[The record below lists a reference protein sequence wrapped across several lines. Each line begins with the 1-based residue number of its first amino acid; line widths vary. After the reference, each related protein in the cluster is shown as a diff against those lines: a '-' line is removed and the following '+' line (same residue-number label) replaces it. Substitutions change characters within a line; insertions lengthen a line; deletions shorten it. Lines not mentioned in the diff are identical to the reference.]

1 FQGTYDDLLSKLNT
15 ALASNAAP
23 ALVQV
28 YDIGQRYMYDSGQVV
43 PMQAF
48 IDRDKFS
55 TADFEPA
62 VINYYKYQDKLQSM
76 PFNAS
81 SSIFYYNKDAF
92 TEVGLDPAKPPVTFS
107 EITDA
112 AKKLTKKDA
121 SGNTVRYGFG
131 PSIYGWFF
139 EQLLAT
145 SGALYADHGNGRD
158 DRATKVVYN
167 NAAGKAILDWWKAGI
182 DGGYFYNPGI
192 DNAGATTAFQSGKT
206 AMYLESSA
214 ALRGNI
220 NTAKFQVGTGLFARP
235 DNKPANG
242 GNIIGGAS
250 LYIMKSRPAEEQ
262 QAAWEFVKYAM
273 TPAVQAQWQSDT
285 GYYAVVKTAY
295 NEAPAKEWATKY
307 PQFQTPVDQSRNSP
321 QNRMTN
327 TAALCGSGPP
337 SRPTRLIHGGL
348 RYLEIFD
355 FALVRSDM
363 REREILLRIASHLVF
378 PLPFLLPLYR
388 PTFLYQ
394 LKLRLGMQLYDLLSL
409 DKSLPK
415 RQHLDRSATLAAEP
429 SLEPDGLAGAW
440 RFYDAQVPLVE
451 RLVVEN
457 LVDASAHGA
466 SVLNHARVIE
476 FLREDDRVVGARV
489 RD

>member
-1 FQGTYDDLLSKLNT
+1 MKKLGAFAIALAVVAAACGGAPGGSSGGDQSALAPGKDVKPAAKITWWHAMSGINGEALNKVVTNFNNSQSNIKVEAVFQGSYDDLLSKLNT

-48 IDRDKFS
+48 IDRDKFDTS
-55 TADFEPA
+55 DFEPA
-62 VINYYKYQDKLQSM
+62 VLNYYKYQDKLQSM
-76 PFNAS
+76 PWNAS

-92 TEVGLDPAKPPVTFS
+92 KEVGLDPEKPPVTFT
-107 EITDA
+107 EITEA

-121 SGNTVRYGFG
+121 SGQTVRYGFG

-145 SGALYADHGNGRD
+145 SGSLYADNGNGRD
-158 DRATKVVYN
+158 DRATKLVFN

-192 DNAGATTAFQSGKT
+192 DNAGATTAFNAGKT

-220 NTAKFQVGTGLFARP
+220 NTAKFQVGTGIFARP
-235 DNKPANG
+235 DSRPKDG

-250 LYIMKSRPAEEQ
+250 LYIMKSRPPEEQ

-273 TPAVQAQWQSDT
+273 TPPVQAQWQSDT
-285 GYYAVVKTAY
+285 GYYAIRKSAY

-307 PQFQTPVDQSRNSP
+307 PGFQTPVDQIRNSP
-321 QNRMTN
+321 QNRFTN
-327 TAALCGSGPP
+327 GAVLGIMPQARARTQKMIESVLLGQATSQAALDAAV
-337 SRPTRLIHGGL
+337 TEMNEAI
-348 RYLEIFD
+348 
-355 FALVRSDM
+355 
-363 REREILLRIASHLVF
+363 
-378 PLPFLLPLYR
+378 
-388 PTFLYQ
+388 
-394 LKLRLGMQLYDLLSL
+394 
-409 DKSLPK
+409 DKYNK
-415 RQHLDRSATLAAEP
+415 A
-429 SLEPDGLAGAW
+429 
-440 RFYDAQVPLVE
+440 
-451 RLVVEN
+451 N
-457 LVDASAHGA
+457 K
-466 SVLNHARVIE
+466 
-476 FLREDDRVVGARV
+476 
-489 RD
+489 

>member
-1 FQGTYDDLLSKLNT
+1 MKRFVTLAIVLSVIAACGGGGTGGTGGGGGGTGGDQSALAPGKDVKPAAKIVWWHAMSGVNGDALNKIVDGFNKSGKGITVEAVFQGTYDDLLAKLNT

-28 YDIGQRYMYDSGQVV
+28 YDIGQRYMYDSEQVV

-48 IDRDKFS
+48 IDRDKFD
-55 TADFEPA
+55 TKDFEPA

-76 PFNAS
+76 PWNGS

-92 TEVGLDPAKPPVTFS
+92 KEVGLDPDKPPVTFS

-121 SGNTVRYGFG
+121 SGATVRWGFG
-131 PSIYGWFF
+131 PSIYGWFW

-145 SGALYADHGNGRD
+145 SGALYADNGNGRD

-192 DNAGATTAFQSGKT
+192 DNAGATTACQSGKT

-220 NTAKFQVGTGLFARP
+220 NTAKFPVGTGIFARP
-235 DNKPANG
+235 DGRPKDG

-250 LYIMKSRPAEEQ
+250 LYIMKSRPVEEQ

-273 TPAVQAQWQSDT
+273 TPLVQATWQNDT
-285 GYYAVVKTAY
+285 GYYAIRKSAY

-307 PQFQTPVDQSRNSP
+307 PQFLTAVNQIRESP
-321 QNRMTN
+321 QNRFTN
-327 TAALCGSGPP
+327 GAVLGVMPQARARTQKMIESVLLGQATTQAAL
-337 SRPTRLIHGGL
+337 
-348 RYLEIFD
+348 D
-355 FALVRSDM
+355 A
-363 REREILLRIASHLVF
+363 A
-378 PLPFLLPLYR
+378 
-388 PTFLYQ
+388 
-394 LKLRLGMQLYDLLSL
+394 
-409 DKSLPK
+409 
-415 RQHLDRSATLAAEP
+415 AAEVN
-429 SLEPDGLAGAW
+429 
-440 RFYDAQVPLVE
+440 DAIDKY
-451 RLVVEN
+451 N
-457 LVDASAHGA
+457 KA
-466 SVLNHARVIE
+466 NK
-476 FLREDDRVVGARV
+476 
-489 RD
+489 

>member
-1 FQGTYDDLLSKLNT
+1 MRKLAAFAIALSMVAAACGGGSPGGGGAASPTGDQSALAPGKDVKPAAKITWWHAMGGVNGEALNKIVNQFNASQSAIKVETVFQGTYDDLLSKLNT

-28 YDIGQRYMYDSGQVV
+28 YDIGQAYMRDSGQVV

-81 SSIFYYNKDAF
+81 SAILYFNKDAF
-92 TEVGLDPAKPPVTFS
+92 KEVGLDPTKPPQTFT
-107 EITDA
+107 EVADA

-121 SGNTVRYGFG
+121 SGQTVRFGFG
-131 PSIYGWFF
+131 PSIYGWLF

-145 SGALYADHGNGRD
+145 SASPYADNGNGRD
-158 DRATKVVYN
+158 NRATKVVYS
-167 NAAGKAILDWWKAGI
+167 NAQGKAILDWWKAGI

-192 DNAGATTAFQSGKT
+192 DNAGATTAFQAGKT

-220 NTAKFQVGTGLFARP
+220 TTVAGKFQIGTGLFARP
-235 DNKPANG
+235 DSKPANG

-250 LYIMKSRPAEEQ
+250 LYIMKSRPVEEQ

-273 TPAVQAQWQSDT
+273 TPAIQAQWQSDT
-285 GYYAVVKTAY
+285 GYYAIVKSAY

-307 PQFQTPVDQSRNSP
+307 PQFQTPVDQIRNSP

-327 TAALCGSGPP
+327 GAVLGVFAQARARTQKMIESVLLGQATTQQALDAA
-337 SRPTRLIHGGL
+337 
-348 RYLEIFD
+348 
-355 FALVRSDM
+355 
-363 REREILLRIASHLVF
+363 
-378 PLPFLLPLYR
+378 
-388 PTFLYQ
+388 
-394 LKLRLGMQLYDLLSL
+394 
-409 DKSLPK
+409 
-415 RQHLDRSATLAAEP
+415 AAEVN
-429 SLEPDGLAGAW
+429 
-440 RFYDAQVPLVE
+440 DAIDKY
-451 RLVVEN
+451 N
-457 LVDASAHGA
+457 KA
-466 SVLNHARVIE
+466 NK
-476 FLREDDRVVGARV
+476 
-489 RD
+489 

>member
-1 FQGTYDDLLSKLNT
+1 MEGKMRKLAAFAIALSMLAAACGGGTPGGGAGSPTGDQGALGPGKDVKPAANITWWHAMSGINGEALNKIANNFKASQSAIKVTTVFQGSYDDLLSKLNT

-145 SGALYADHGNGRD
+145 SGALYADNGNGRD

-182 DGGYFYNPGI
+182 DAGDIYNPGI
-192 DNAGATTAFQSGKT
+192 DNPGATNAFNAGKT

-220 NTAKFQVGTGLFARP
+220 NTAKFQVGTGIFARP
-235 DNKPANG
+235 DGRPKDR
-242 GNIIGGAS
+242 GNIIGGATVH
-250 LYIMKSRPAEEQ
+250 II
-262 QAAWEFVKYAM
+262 
-273 TPAVQAQWQSDT
+273 
-285 GYYAVVKTAY
+285 
-295 NEAPAKEWATKY
+295 
-307 PQFQTPVDQSRNSP
+307 
-321 QNRMTN
+321 NR
-327 TAALCGSGPP
+327 
-337 SRPTRLIHGGL
+337 
-348 RYLEIFD
+348 
-355 FALVRSDM
+355 
-363 REREILLRIASHLVF
+363 
-378 PLPFLLPLYR
+378 
-388 PTFLYQ
+388 
-394 LKLRLGMQLYDLLSL
+394 
-409 DKSLPK
+409 
-415 RQHLDRSATLAAEP
+415 
-429 SLEPDGLAGAW
+429 
-440 RFYDAQVPLVE
+440 
-451 RLVVEN
+451 
-457 LVDASAHGA
+457 
-466 SVLNHARVIE
+466 
-476 FLREDDRVVGARV
+476 
-489 RD
+489 

>member
-1 FQGTYDDLLSKLNT
+1 MEGKMRKLAAFAIALSMVAAACGGGTPGGGAASPTGDQSALAPGKDVKPAAQITWWHAMSGINGEALNKIVTNFNNSQSAIKVTTVFQGTYDDLLSKLNT

-92 TEVGLDPAKPPVTFS
+92 TEVGLDPAKPPVTFT
-107 EITDA
+107 EITEA

-121 SGNTVRYGFG
+121 SGQTVRYGFG

-139 EQLLAT
+139 EQLMAT
-145 SGALYADHGNGRD
+145 SGALYADNGNGRD

-250 LYIMKSRPAEEQ
+250 LYIMKSRPVEEQ

-285 GYYAVVKTAY
+285 GYYAIVKAAY

-307 PQFQTPVDQSRNSP
+307 PQFQTPVDQIRNSP

-327 TAALCGSGPP
+327 GAVLGVFAQARARTQKMIESVLLGQATSQQALDAA
-337 SRPTRLIHGGL
+337 
-348 RYLEIFD
+348 
-355 FALVRSDM
+355 
-363 REREILLRIASHLVF
+363 
-378 PLPFLLPLYR
+378 
-388 PTFLYQ
+388 
-394 LKLRLGMQLYDLLSL
+394 
-409 DKSLPK
+409 
-415 RQHLDRSATLAAEP
+415 AAEVN
-429 SLEPDGLAGAW
+429 
-440 RFYDAQVPLVE
+440 DAIDKY
-451 RLVVEN
+451 N
-457 LVDASAHGA
+457 KA
-466 SVLNHARVIE
+466 NK
-476 FLREDDRVVGARV
+476 
-489 RD
+489 